1 MPKFIKNISYFLNI
15 AIQNP
20 NEIIMHASNPCSG
33 PNIFFFKQSI
43 QSPPI
48 KDAFKFLPRR
58 TLRFLLRWEVD
69 MFANLYEIRPSNH

>member
-33 PNIFFFKQSI
+33 PNIIFFKQSI

-48 KDAFKFLPRR
+48 KDALNSSRH
-58 TLRFLLRWEVD
+58 TLRFLLR
-69 MFANLYEIRPSNH
+69 